1 MCHEPL
7 LDFDRSRA
15 DPTRATPEVLTHD
28 EHRRALVDLLVER
41 VLGVLL
47 LGVLEGV
54 LAHALEGHGL
64 QEARGDD
71 SIGVDV
77 VAGHGDAAPRH
88 LAALEVGG
96 AHFKISLTSVTT
108 PVIAAAATIAG
119 LMSNVRPIGLP
130 CRPMKFRLLDDALIS
145 RPCSL
150 SSFMPRHMEQPAL
163 RHWKP
168 AARKISFRPSASA
181 AFATCWDPG
190 PLRARPCLA
199 TWPFFA
205 TPAA

>member
-1 MCHEPL
+1 MLRIL
-7 LDFDRSRA
+7 LPR
-15 DPTRATPEVLTHD
+15 
-28 EHRRALVDLLVER
+28 
-41 VLGVLL
+41 
-47 LGVLEGV
+47 VLEGV

-71 SIGVDV
+71 PIGVDV
-77 VAGHGDAAPRH
+77 VAGHGDAAPGH

-108 PVIAAAATIAG
+108 PVMAAAATIAG
-119 LMSNVRPIGLP
+119 LMSNVRPVGLP

-150 SSFMPRHMEQPAL
+150 SSFIPRHMEQPAL

-168 AARKISFRPSASA
+168 AAWKISCRPSASA
-181 AFATCWDPG
+181 ALATCWEPG
-190 PLRARPCLA
+190 TMSARTCLA
-199 TWPFFA
+199 TLPFLA
-205 TPAA
+205 TSAATLKSDSRPLVQEPTKATSMRAPLIA